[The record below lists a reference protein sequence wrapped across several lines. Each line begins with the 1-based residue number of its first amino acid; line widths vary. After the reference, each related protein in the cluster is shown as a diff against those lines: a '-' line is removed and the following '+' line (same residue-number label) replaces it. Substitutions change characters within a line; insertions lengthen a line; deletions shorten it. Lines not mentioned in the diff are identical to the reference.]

1 MEKFKNSDEYSDK
14 LCDYY
19 IDGFEL
25 FRKYMAKH
33 HPDLDF
39 STLDMEV
46 VEQEILMNRPLTSVA
61 ADHVND
67 GTEGT
72 VVTIEAPVD
81 PSPSN
86 LP

>member
-1 MEKFKNSDEYSDK
+1 
-14 LCDYY
+14 
-19 IDGFEL
+19 
-25 FRKYMAKH
+25 MAKH

-39 STLDMEV
+39 STLDMEL
-46 VEQEILMNRPLTSVA
+46 VEQEILTNRPLTSVA

-67 GTEGT
+67 GMKGT
-72 VVTIEAPVD
+72 VVTIEDPID

>member
-1 MEKFKNSDEYSDK
+1 
-14 LCDYY
+14 
-19 IDGFEL
+19 
-25 FRKYMAKH
+25 MAKH

-39 STLDMEV
+39 STLDMEL
-46 VEQEILMNRPLTSVA
+46 VEQEILTNRPLTSVA

-67 GTEGT
+67 GTKGT
-72 VVTIEAPVD
+72 VVTIEDPID